1 MKRYVNISLSCI
13 TAAMMT
19 MAVSAQTQP
28 APGAAGQTAK
38 PAPST
43 QTAKPAPDTAKPA
56 PTAKPTPDTAKPA
69 PATQKPSEAQPTRP
83 MGQQGATQAGGAANL
98 GTVRIPRDVRA
109 NGEALPAGSYQVRVT
124 ETPAAPPAPGQ
135 TPQLE
140 RWAEFLRGGKVVAR
154 EVVTVVPASDIKQV
168 AEVTPPRPGGERTE
182 VLKGGDY
189 LRLWL
194 NRGGNHYLIHFN
206 IAAAS

>member
-1 MKRYVNISLSCI
+1 MTRYVNISLSCI

-19 MAVSAQTQP
+19 AAISAQTQP

-56 PTAKPTPDTAKPA
+56 P
-69 PATQKPSEAQPTRP
+69 ATQKPADAQPARP
-83 MGQQGATQAGGAANL
+83 MGQPGAMQAGGTANL
-98 GTVRIPRDVRA
+98 GSVRIPRDVKA
-109 NGEALPAGSYQVRVT
+109 NGEALPAGTYQVRVT
-124 ETPAAPPAPGQ
+124 ETTAAPPAPGQ

-140 RWAEFLRGGKVVAR
+140 RWAEFLRGGKVVGR

-206 IAAAS
+206 IAAS